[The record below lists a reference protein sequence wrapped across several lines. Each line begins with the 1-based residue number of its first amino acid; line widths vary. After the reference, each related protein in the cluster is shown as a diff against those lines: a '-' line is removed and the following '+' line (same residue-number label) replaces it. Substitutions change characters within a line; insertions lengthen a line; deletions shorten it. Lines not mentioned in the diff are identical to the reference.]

1 MGEAMRH
8 SLKTLLVIYLS
19 VWTIVLGLA
28 PLSGYAMLMPSDSS
42 MQRQSDLTTIQS
54 QLESKLVTARLND
67 LGLTSQEVQAK
78 MQGLTDEQIHT
89 LAQNMDGLQVGG
101 EATWVV
107 IAIIAGA
114 VFLVVLLISAVTGTA
129 HDAGH
134 AVSGHDH
141 P

>member
-1 MGEAMRH
+1 MRY
-8 SLKTLLVIYLS
+8 SLKTLLVVYLS
-19 VWTIVLGLA
+19 VWTIVLGLT

-42 MQRQSDLTTIQS
+42 MQRQNDLATIQS

-67 LGLTSQEVQAK
+67 LGLTSQEVQAR

-101 EATWVV
+101 EPWVV

-114 VFLVVLLISAVTGTA
+114 VLLVLLLISAVTGTA

-134 AVSGHDH
+134 AASGHDH
-141 P
+141 H